1 MSLSAA
7 LTASMPAQ
15 QATSSAN
22 PVNFPSGNPGVY
34 VQDGGDWQA
43 IALASPTKVKAKH
56 AFASSL
62 TYGAVAAP
70 MVAVYPGTQAQV
82 QMHGA
87 RPLICV
93 YLVITPAAPILV
105 RLVEKKNSRELDSGH
120 VRASLTGSTH
130 QAVADAG
137 IVVPTT
143 TSQPQDHVVVLQPQ
157 SDLVPGEYAVMFGA
171 NNMAIYDF
179 GVAVP

>member
-1 MSLSAA
+1 
-7 LTASMPAQ
+7 MPAQ
-15 QATSSAN
+15 QANPGAN
-22 PVNFPSGNPGVY
+22 PVNLPSGNPGVY
-34 VQDGGDWQA
+34 VQDGGNWQT
-43 IALASPTKVKAKH
+43 IAPASPSKVKAKH

-70 MVAVYPGTQAQV
+70 VVAVYPGPHAQV

-87 RPLICV
+87 RPQICV
-93 YLVITPAAPILV
+93 YRVITPDAPLLV
-105 RLVEKKNSRELDSGH
+105 RLVMKKNSRELDSGH
-120 VRASLTGSTH
+120 VRASLTGSGH

-143 TSQPQDHVVVLQPQ
+143 TSQPEDHVVLLQPQ

-171 NNMAIYDF
+171 QNLAIYDF
-179 GVAVP
+179 GLTVP